1 MPKRRNIMLFRS
13 SRAPRSVG
21 LVLLT
26 GLMIT
31 MGLWLIFGWPSESAH
46 AAHNLAMHH
55 AMQGSAGDAHGF
67 TDGWLN
73 GQTVR
78 FFYTRD
84 FFCEPPPTSG
94 APSQCEV
101 GEDGEEDPR
110 PGPIPTLYV
119 MTPLGF
125 RPDSSTLQC
134 RAIRA
139 KTKWCHDVKS
149 RDRSRTR
156 ILFAILAHFTLTW
169 STAGWWRFAEKI
181 SGVEE
186 PYRLAVQPAI
196 CETVSVSSRSLHS
209 MMHSQVVCSVG
220 RFGRPPEDQPQPHS
234 NH

>member
-1 MPKRRNIMLFRS
+1 MLFRS

-110 PGPIPTLYV
+110 SGPIPTLYV

-134 RAIRA
+134 PEVGNCINHPSTIDLSRIGGPADAPLPAHSHIIEVMHGG
-139 KTKWCHDVKS
+139 WWELEVIGVKS
-149 RDRSRTR
+149 PAVWDQIVAGKSLATVRELQAGDPSGIT
-156 ILFAILAHFTLTW
+156 ITGDIPTNTYLFFN
-169 STAGWWRFAEKI
+169 
-181 SGVEE
+181 V
-186 PYRLAVQPAI
+186 
-196 CETVSVSSRSLHS
+196 
-209 MMHSQVVCSVG
+209 
-220 RFGRPPEDQPQPHS
+220 RP
-234 NH
+234 

>member
-1 MPKRRNIMLFRS
+1 MLFRS

-134 RAIRA
+134 PEVGNCINHPSTIDLSRIGGPADAPLPAHSHIIEVMHGG
-139 KTKWCHDVKS
+139 WWELEVIGVKS
-149 RDRSRTR
+149 PAVWDQIVAGKSLATVRELQAGDPSGIT
-156 ILFAILAHFTLTW
+156 ITGDIPTNTYLFFN
-169 STAGWWRFAEKI
+169 
-181 SGVEE
+181 V
-186 PYRLAVQPAI
+186 
-196 CETVSVSSRSLHS
+196 
-209 MMHSQVVCSVG
+209 
-220 RFGRPPEDQPQPHS
+220 RP
-234 NH
+234 